1 MDDGR
6 YVLPFVRMAW
16 VALHRTKA
24 GLMTTAAKR
33 TMPVGLWVRL
43 MARLSLVSMRLRIAR
58 LLVWLVKT
66 LRL

>member
-1 MDDGR
+1 MT
-6 YVLPFVRMAW
+6 
-16 VALHRTKA
+16 VAT
-24 GLMTTAAKR
+24 KR